1 MNDFVYSSIIFYRLS
16 FMKKRHEQKLIIL
29 SFGLMILFSAPIILL
44 FNNERAVFG
53 LPMLYVYIFGVWL
66 LSIVASFIIFK
77 KYDE

>member
-1 MNDFVYSSIIFYRLS
+1 
-16 FMKKRHEQKLIIL
+16 MKKRHEQKLIIL
-29 SFGLMILFSAPIILL
+29 SFGLMILFSAPIVLL
-44 FNNERAVFG
+44 FNSERAVFG

>member
-1 MNDFVYSSIIFYRLS
+1 MNDSVCSSIIFYQLS

-29 SFGLMILFSAPIILL
+29 SFGLMVLFSAPIILL
-44 FNNERAVFG
+44 FNSERAVFG

-66 LSIVASFIIFK
+66 LSIIASFIIFK

>member
-1 MNDFVYSSIIFYRLS
+1 
-16 FMKKRHEQKLIIL
+16 MKKRHEQKLIIL

-44 FNNERAVFG
+44 FNSEREVFG

>member
-1 MNDFVYSSIIFYRLS
+1 MNDNLHSSIIFYQLS

-44 FNNERAVFG
+44 FNSEREVFG

-66 LSIVASFIIFK
+66 LSIMASFIIFK

>member
-1 MNDFVYSSIIFYRLS
+1 MNDFVYSSIIFYPLS

-29 SFGLMILFSAPIILL
+29 SFGLMILFSAPIVLL
-44 FNNERAVFG
+44 FNSERAVFG

>member
-1 MNDFVYSSIIFYRLS
+1 
-16 FMKKRHEQKLIIL
+16 MKKRHEQKLIIL
-29 SFGLMILFSAPIILL
+29 SFGLMVLFSAPIILL

-66 LSIVASFIIFK
+66 LSVVASFIIFK

>member
-1 MNDFVYSSIIFYRLS
+1 
-16 FMKKRHEQKLIIL
+16 MKKRHEQKLIIL

-44 FNNERAVFG
+44 FNSERAVFG

-66 LSIVASFIIFK
+66 LSIMASFIIFK

>member
-1 MNDFVYSSIIFYRLS
+1 
-16 FMKKRHEQKLIIL
+16 MKKRHEQKLIIL

-44 FNNERAVFG
+44 FNSEREVFG

-66 LSIVASFIIFK
+66 LSAVVSFIIFK